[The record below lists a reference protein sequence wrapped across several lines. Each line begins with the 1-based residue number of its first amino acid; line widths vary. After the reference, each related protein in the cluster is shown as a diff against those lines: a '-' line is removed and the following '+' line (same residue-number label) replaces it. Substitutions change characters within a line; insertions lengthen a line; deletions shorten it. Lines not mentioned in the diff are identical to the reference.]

1 MNAEVIRVSK
11 KKRPLRPEI
20 VIRDIQKNFPHLE
33 CQKSDRDGRRLVV
46 KKSPFAGAMI
56 DVGPDRL
63 KLEAKVPAPYARA
76 LDLALLGTITAATGP
91 KMVKQLKSF
100 FRRRYAG

>member
-1 MNAEVIRVSK
+1 MPTEEIRVSK

-20 VIRDIQKNFPHLE
+20 VIQDLQNNFPRLR
-33 CQKSDRDGRRLVV
+33 CQKLGKDGCRLVV
-46 KKSPFAGAMI
+46 KQSAFAGAMI
-56 DVGPDRL
+56 DINPDRL
-63 KLEAKVPAPYARA
+63 RLKPKVPAPYARA
-76 LDLALLGTITAATGP
+76 LDLALLGTISAATGP